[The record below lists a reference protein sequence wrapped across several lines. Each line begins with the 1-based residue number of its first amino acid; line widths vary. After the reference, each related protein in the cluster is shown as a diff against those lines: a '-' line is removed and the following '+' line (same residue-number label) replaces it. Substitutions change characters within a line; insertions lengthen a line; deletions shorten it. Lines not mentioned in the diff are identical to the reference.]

1 MSDVASAIETLI
13 DYRLDSKLEDAVD
26 TAVDNALDNKLDDAV
41 DSKIDDKISDI
52 ENSLEELKSDLE
64 GEDDDIKSRLDDRG
78 GKDGLD
84 TTAIVDR
91 LDQLELKI
99 KTLDPRIEEAMI
111 GVNRNLGIK
120 NELAT
125 LLTRVINLVQDIT

>member
-1 MSDVASAIETLI
+1 MSDIETVIEDMI
-13 DYRLDSKLEDAVD
+13 DARISNAVD

-41 DSKIDDKISDI
+41 DNK
-52 ENSLEELKSDLE
+52 L
-64 GEDDDIKSRLDDRG
+64 DDIKSELESKYDDVEGKCDDVESKCDDIESRVDDLE
-78 GKDGLD
+78 GKDSLD

-91 LDQLELKI
+91 LDQLELRVKN
-99 KTLDPRIEEAMI
+99 LDPRIEEAMI

-125 LLTRVINLVQDIT
+125 LLVRVINLVQDIT

>member
-13 DYRLDSKLEDAVD
+13 DYRLDCKLEDAVD
-26 TAVDNALDNKLDDAV
+26 TAIDNKLDDAV
-41 DSKIDDKISDI
+41 DSKLDDLKSELESKYDDVEGKCDDVESKCDDI
-52 ENSLEELKSDLE
+52 ESRVDDLE
-64 GEDDDIKSRLDDRG
+64 G
-78 GKDGLD
+78 KDSLD

-99 KTLDPRIEEAMI
+99 KTLDPRIEAAMI
-111 GVNRNLGIK
+111 SYNSNANVK

-125 LLTRVINLVQDIT
+125 LLARVINLVQDIT

>member
-1 MSDVASAIETLI
+1 MSDIETVIEDMI
-13 DYRLDSKLEDAVD
+13 DARISNAVD

-41 DSKIDDKISDI
+41 DSK
-52 ENSLEELKSDLE
+52 L
-64 GEDDDIKSRLDDRG
+64 DDIKSELEGKYDDVEGKCDDVESKCDDIESRVDDLE
-78 GKDGLD
+78 GKDSLD

-91 LDQLELKI
+91 LDQLELRVKN
-99 KTLDPRIEEAMI
+99 LDPRIEEAMI

-125 LLTRVINLVQDIT
+125 LLTRVINLVEDIT

>member
-1 MSDVASAIETLI
+1 MSDVVIAIETLI

-26 TAVDNALDNKLDDAV
+26 TAVDNAIDSKVDDAVDNKLDDLKSELE
-41 DSKIDDKISDI
+41 SKYDDVESKCDDI
-52 ENSLEELKSDLE
+52 ESRVDDLE
-64 GEDDDIKSRLDDRG
+64 G
-78 GKDGLD
+78 KDSLD

-91 LDQLELKI
+91 LDQLELRVKN
-99 KTLDPRIEEAMI
+99 LDPRIEEAMI

-125 LLTRVINLVQDIT
+125 LLTRVISLVQDIT

>member
-1 MSDVASAIETLI
+1 MSDIETVIEDMI
-13 DYRLDSKLEDAVD
+13 DARISNAVD

-41 DSKIDDKISDI
+41 DNK
-52 ENSLEELKSDLE
+52 L
-64 GEDDDIKSRLDDRG
+64 DDIKSELESKYDDVEGKCDDVESKCDDIESRVDDLE
-78 GKDGLD
+78 GKDSLD

-91 LDQLELKI
+91 LDQLELRVKN
-99 KTLDPRIEEAMI
+99 LDPRIEEAMI

-125 LLTRVINLVQDIT
+125 LLTRVINLVEDIT

>member
-1 MSDVASAIETLI
+1 MSDIETAIEDMI
-13 DYRLDSKLEDAVD
+13 DARISNAVD
-26 TAVDNALDNKLDDAV
+26 TAVDNAIDSKVDDAVDNKLDDLKSELEGKYDDV
-41 DSKIDDKISDI
+41 EGKCDDVESKCDDI
-52 ENSLEELKSDLE
+52 ESRVDDLE
-64 GEDDDIKSRLDDRG
+64 G
-78 GKDGLD
+78 KDSLD

-91 LDQLELKI
+91 LDQLELRVKN
-99 KTLDPRIEEAMI
+99 LDPRIEEAMI